1 MKLNSKVVIPLA
13 VWVVLV
19 LYSVFFGPPTGL
31 TQSAWWYFAL
41 FLAVILGLILEPIPA
56 AAIGLI
62 GVAFAA
68 TMRYV
73 NADITQSINW
83 ALSGFADTTVWL
95 IFGAF
100 VFSMGYNKT
109 GLGRRIALLLV
120 KWLGGRTLGLGYAIT
135 LADLVL
141 APGTPSNTAR
151 SAGTIFPVIRNIPA
165 LYGSE
170 PGETA
175 RRIGSYIM
183 WTAFAAT
190 CVTSSMFITSLA
202 PNAAALAIVKNT
214 AKLDVNW
221 LQWLKGFLPV
231 GIVLLVLVPLLVY
244 LIYPPE
250 IKISKEIPQWASGE
264 LAKMG
269 SISRGEITM
278 IVLVL
283 LAIFLWI
290 TGSNT
295 LISLPYFGTNFINAT
310 TVVLVVIALMIVT
323 GVVTWEEI
331 LANKGAWNVL
341 VWFATLIT
349 LANGLNTVGFVA
361 LVRQSG
367 FCAFE
372 GAESDHGD
380 GAPCRALLLHP
391 LLLRFVQRAHR
402 GCSAGHPCHRHA
414 NQRHPGSALCVVA
427 GLLARLD
434 GRHLAVRDGSCASLL
449 RLWLHL
455 AHRFLEVGLDLWRHL
470 HRGAVDHRYPVP
482 HCHQTVTTLET
493 TRPDKFSKTCQVS
506 FHLERSLFAFAGF
519 SALLGWRSGATSL
532 ARDKQVRQNRLE

>member
-1 MKLNSKVVIPLA
+1 MKLNSKVLIPLA

-73 NADITQSINW
+73 NADIGQSINW

-151 SAGTIFPVIRNIPA
+151 SAGTIYPVIRNLPA

-175 RRIGSYIM
+175 RKIGSYIM

-202 PNAAALAIVKNT
+202 PTAAALAIVKNT
-214 AKLDVNW
+214 AKIDVNW
-221 LQWLKGFLPV
+221 VQYAQGFLPV
-231 GIVLLVLVPLLVY
+231 GVVLLILVPLLVY
-244 LIYPPE
+244 VIYPPQV
-250 IKISKEIPQWASGE
+250 KISKEIPQWAAGE

-283 LAIFLWI
+283 LALFLWI
-290 TGSNT
+290 TGANV
-295 LISLPYFGTNFINAT
+295 LFSLPYFGTNFINAT
-310 TVVLVVIALMIVT
+310 TVVLLVIALMIVT
-323 GVVTWEEI
+323 GVVKWEEI

-349 LANGLNTVGFVA
+349 LANGLNAVGFVA
-361 LVRQSG
+361 WFAKLASAPLKGLDPIMAMVLLVVLFFFIHYFFASLSAHTAAVLPVILAIGTQIPG
-367 FCAFE
+367 IPVLPF
-372 GAESDHGD
+372 
-380 GAPCRALLLHP
+380 ALLLVYSLGLMGVISP
-391 LLLRFVQRAHR
+391 YATGPAPVYYGCGYISR
-402 GCSAGHPCHRHA
+402 GDFWK
-414 NQRHPGSALCVVA
+414 L
-427 GLLARLD
+427 GLIFGVIFLA
-434 GRHLAVRDGSCASLL
+434 
-449 RLWLHL
+449 
-455 AHRFLEVGLDLWRHL
+455 
-470 HRGAVDHRYPVP
+470 
-482 HCHQTVTTLET
+482 
-493 TRPDKFSKTCQVS
+493 
-506 FHLERSLFAFAGF
+506 
-519 SALLGWRSGATSL
+519 ALLIIGIPYLSAVKL
-532 ARDKQVRQNRLE
+532 

>member
-1 MKLNSKVVIPLA
+1 MKLNSKVLIPLA
-13 VWVVLV
+13 VWVVFV

-41 FLAVILGLILEPIPA
+41 FAAVILGLILEPIPA

-73 NADITQSINW
+73 NADIGQSINW

-151 SAGTIFPVIRNIPA
+151 SAGTIYPVIRNLPA

-175 RRIGSYIM
+175 RKIGSYIM

-190 CVTSSMFITSLA
+190 CVTSSMFITALA
-202 PNAAALAIVKNT
+202 PTAAALAIVKNT
-214 AKLDVNW
+214 AKIDVNW
-221 LQWLKGFLPV
+221 VQYAQGFLPV
-231 GIVLLVLVPLLVY
+231 GVVLLILVPLLVY
-244 LIYPPE
+244 VIYPPQV
-250 IKISKEIPQWASGE
+250 KISKEIPQWASGE

-283 LAIFLWI
+283 LALFLWI
-290 TGSNT
+290 TGSNV
-295 LISLPYFGTNFINAT
+295 LFSLPYFGTNFINAT
-310 TVVLVVIALMIVT
+310 TVVLLVIVLMIVT

-349 LANGLNTVGFVA
+349 LANGLNTVGFVRWFA
-361 LVRQSG
+361 NLASAPLKGLDPIMAMVFLVVLFFFIHYFFASLSAHTAAVLPVILAIGTQIPG
-367 FCAFE
+367 IPVLPF
-372 GAESDHGD
+372 
-380 GAPCRALLLHP
+380 ALLLVYSLGLMGVISP
-391 LLLRFVQRAHR
+391 YATGPAPVYYGCGYISR
-402 GCSAGHPCHRHA
+402 GDFWK
-414 NQRHPGSALCVVA
+414 L
-427 GLLARLD
+427 GLIFGVIFLA
-434 GRHLAVRDGSCASLL
+434 
-449 RLWLHL
+449 
-455 AHRFLEVGLDLWRHL
+455 
-470 HRGAVDHRYPVP
+470 
-482 HCHQTVTTLET
+482 
-493 TRPDKFSKTCQVS
+493 
-506 FHLERSLFAFAGF
+506 
-519 SALLGWRSGATSL
+519 ALLIIGIPYLSAVKL
-532 ARDKQVRQNRLE
+532 